1 MKATLLA
8 TLIFFL
14 FLSTPIKTTYPI
26 VLMHGISCGHENM
39 ALVVDWIHEYL
50 GEDVYVKNM
59 EIGDGYWDSIFNSMF
74 ESVSEFANNIQSDP
88 ILSSAEKINIIAHS
102 QGGLIT
108 RGYIELFNDPPV
120 STYITWSSPHA
131 GVFGIPLLN
140 IEWVDKLL
148 QETPYIALA
157 QKEVNP
163 AQYWKDPLKYQDYLE
178 NCVYLPLLNNELTKK
193 NPDYRKNII
202 SLDQFVMVKSLIDN
216 TIVPRESTWFG
227 FYDENMNVISY
238 NTTVAYKEDW
248 IGIRTLAESNR
259 LFHRTTMCQH
269 KDYPLKK
276 CLDNFLTNTLP
287 FLK

>member
-1 MKATLLA
+1 
-8 TLIFFL
+8 
-14 FLSTPIKTTYPI
+14 
-26 VLMHGISCGHENM
+26 MHGISCGHTDM
-39 ALVVDWIHEYL
+39 DLVVDWIHEYL

-59 EIGDGYWDSIFNSMF
+59 EIGDGYWNSIFDTMID
-74 ESVSEFANNIQSDP
+74 SVSEFANNIQSDP

-102 QGGLIT
+102 Q
-108 RGYIELFNDPPV
+108 
-120 STYITWSSPHA
+120 A
-131 GVFGIPLLN
+131 GVFGIPKLN

-178 NCVYLPLLNNELTKK
+178 NCVYLPYLNNEVAKK

-216 TIVPRESTWFG
+216 TVVPKESAWFD
-227 FYDENMNVISY
+227 FYDENMKVVSY
-238 NTTVAYKEDW
+238 NTTTAYKEDW

-259 LFHRTTMCQH
+259 LFYRTTMCQH
-269 KDYPLKK
+269 KYYPRKEGLA
-276 CLDNFLTNTLP
+276 NFIKNTLP